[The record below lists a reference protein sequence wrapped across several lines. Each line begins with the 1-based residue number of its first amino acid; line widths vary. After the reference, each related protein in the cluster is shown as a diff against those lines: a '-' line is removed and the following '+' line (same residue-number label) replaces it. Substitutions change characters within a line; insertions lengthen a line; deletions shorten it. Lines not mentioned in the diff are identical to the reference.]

1 MGGTDSCTKETV
13 INMAKIFR
21 TLSNGLTESKSL
33 SPEKI
38 VAFNEHMQKVARD
51 ARINQARAVRSAKE
65 VMLTR

>member
-1 MGGTDSCTKETV
+1 MT
-13 INMAKIFR
+13 KIFG
-21 TLSNGLTESKSL
+21 TLSKCLPESNPL

-51 ARINQARAVRSAKE
+51 ARINQARAMRSAKE